1 MNRSK
6 PFLEV
11 FITVIVFI
19 LLHNQILLLLSNI
32 SSLLR
37 EDNRV
42 LLDKTMYEQKIESL
56 ERQLFEYESS
66 YENLSIYSQSN
77 YILSKIALRD
87 VYDFY
92 DYLIITPNT
101 RVSKGSAVINE
112 SGLVGI
118 VKDADSKSAKVSL
131 ISGKE
136 KISVKIASSYGIMN
150 GYDKKSKELIVR
162 NINNYE
168 NIEVGASV
176 MTSGL
181 SNIDGD
187 ILIGSVS
194 KVEKDGIENIVY
206 VKPSVDLDNLNYL
219 YVINK
224 WYYY

>member
-118 VKDADSKSAKVSL
+118 VKDANSKNAKVSL
-131 ISGKE
+131 I
-136 KISVKIASSYGIMN
+136 
-150 GYDKKSKELIVR
+150 
-162 NINNYE
+162 
-168 NIEVGASV
+168 
-176 MTSGL
+176 
-181 SNIDGD
+181 
-187 ILIGSVS
+187 
-194 KVEKDGIENIVY
+194 
-206 VKPSVDLDNLNYL
+206 
-219 YVINK
+219 
-224 WYYY
+224 